1 MADDKSSQKNEM
13 SMGGGC
19 IRQLMVWAYR
29 YMMFCGGNCGFGMR
43 AYPFTYNNDS
53 LHK

>member
-19 IRQLMVWAYR
+19 IRQLGM
-29 YMMFCGGNCGFGMR
+29 GGVVGI
-43 AYPFTYNNDS
+43 
-53 LHK
+53 